1 MALRNITL
9 EGDEVLRKKCREVTE
24 VTDRI
29 RMLIDDM
36 VETMRNADGVGLA
49 APQVGVLRRVVVVEV
64 DDELY
69 EMVNPVIIE
78 TEGEQYF
85 EEACLSVP
93 GKAGKVLR
101 PERVSCKCLDR
112 NGEEQIYTV
121 EGLTAVAFCHECDH
135 LDGTLFIDKAEDI
148 RSTEASDYEEE
159 E

>member
-9 EGDEVLRKKCREVTE
+9 EGDSVLRKKCREVTE

-29 RMLIDDM
+29 RILIDDM

-49 APQVGVLRRVVVVEV
+49 APQVGVLRRVVVVETE
-64 DDELY
+64 ELY
-69 EMVNPVIIE
+69 EMVNPVI
-78 TEGEQYF
+78 TKMEGEQYF

-93 GKAGKVLR
+93 GKAGRVRR
-101 PERVSCKCLDR
+101 PEKVTCECLDR
-112 NGEEQIYTV
+112 YGNKQVYEV

-135 LDGTLFIDKAEDI
+135 LDGTLFIDKADGI
-148 RSTEASDYEEE
+148 RSTENDVYEEE